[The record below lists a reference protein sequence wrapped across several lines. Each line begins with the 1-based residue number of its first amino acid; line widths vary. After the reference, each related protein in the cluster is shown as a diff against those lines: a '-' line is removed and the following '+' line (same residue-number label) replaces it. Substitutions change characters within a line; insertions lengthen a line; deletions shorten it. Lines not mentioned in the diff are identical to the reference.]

1 MHSFNFSNNPMK
13 DWHTNQNWLLLD
25 PTVKGF
31 FTQIVLSSS
40 QTKPY
45 GHITSNERR
54 IKRIIGIPHVE
65 NISEDIFRNF
75 EPRKGDLQKTLKLYF
90 DTNET
95 KGVSSAMLDGFSHLL
110 GYEELTDNID
120 ENINYKIQHSYNM
133 WTNFLWDKKWKKQ
146 LETLM
151 FIIDDSL
158 IESFP
163 ELEGKQGDYF
173 VPIAYNIGFQNNNP
187 NVLNNNEKP
196 KISKRTKKKE
206 KIEVIPM
213 EDIYFELD
221 HYLEIKE
228 NCLPLIDYDLNEVLS
243 FKKVFKS
250 LVRPLT
256 EEDKSTIWDFGI
268 SLISISNDKKDIAR
282 ARAIMAKAMKNYG
295 KEAAITAIT
304 KMSLIKE
311 KQLNPHAYFL
321 KLLDIDKKENEAIEN
336 KTKSKIGSNNTFV
349 LL

>member
-1 MHSFNFSNNPMK
+1 MHSFNFSNNPIK
-13 DWHTNQNWLLLD
+13 DWHTDQNWLLLD

-45 GHITSNERR
+45 GHITSNEKK
-54 IKRIIGIPHVE
+54 IKKIIGIPHIEVY
-65 NISEDIFRNF
+65 SEDLLSEFS
-75 EPRKGDLQKTLKLYF
+75 PKKGDLQKTLKSYF
-90 DTNET
+90 DINET

-110 GYEELTDNID
+110 GEEDLG
-120 ENINYKIQHSYNM
+120 ENINYKLQHNYNM
-133 WTNFLWDKKWKKQ
+133 WLNFLWEQKWKKQ
-146 LETLM
+146 LKNLM
-151 FIIDDSL
+151 FIIDDEMVSN
-158 IESFP
+158 FP
-163 ELEGKQGDYF
+163 ELEGKNGDYF
-173 VPIAYNIGFQNNNP
+173 VPIAYNLGFQNNNP
-187 NVLNNNEKP
+187 SVFNNNEKP
-196 KISKRTKKKE
+196 NVAVKRSKKKE
-206 KIEVIPM
+206 KIQIIPH

-221 HYLEIKE
+221 HYLEVKE
-228 NCLPLIDYDLNEVLS
+228 DSLQFINYDLTDTLS
-243 FKKVFKS
+243 YKHVYKS

-282 ARAIMAKAMKNYG
+282 ARSIMAKAMKNYG
-295 KEAAITAIT
+295 KEAAISAIT

-321 KLLDIDKKENEAIEN
+321 KLLDIDKKENEEIER

-349 LL
+349 ML